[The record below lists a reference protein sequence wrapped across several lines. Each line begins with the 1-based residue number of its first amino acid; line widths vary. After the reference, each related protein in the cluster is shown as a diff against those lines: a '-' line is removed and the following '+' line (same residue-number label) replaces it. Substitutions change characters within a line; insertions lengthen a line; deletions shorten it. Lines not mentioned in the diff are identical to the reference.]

1 MAVPHPAEH
10 EGLIRI
16 FSAAQRIGALGT
28 QPVKD
33 MISHA
38 CAFADALPL
47 SVRTCVDL
55 GSGAG
60 VPGLVI
66 AIARPEVQITLVDR
80 RSKRTDDLQRAVKTL
95 GIEQQVSVVCA
106 DVESFTRTVNIKH
119 SFDAACARGFGPPE
133 FTLKWSAELVKT
145 GGVIVVSEPPPG
157 SPDRWQGTNLS
168 TLGVSEPTRIGS
180 VAMFH
185 VEH

>member
-1 MAVPHPAEH
+1 MAVPRPAEH
-10 EGLIRI
+10 DGLIRI
-16 FSAAQRIGALGT
+16 FSVAQRIGALGS

-33 MISHA
+33 MIAHA

-66 AIARPEVQITLVDR
+66 AIARPEIQLTLVDR
-80 RSKRTDDLQRAVKTL
+80 RSKRTDALQRSVKAL
-95 GIEQQVSVVCA
+95 GIEDRVSVVCV
-106 DVESFTRTVNIKH
+106 DVESFARTTNIGH

-133 FTLKWSAELVKT
+133 FTLKWSAELVKV
-145 GGVIVVSEPPPG
+145 GGVIVVSEPPIG
-157 SPDRWQGTNLS
+157 SPDRWQGIDLPAI
-168 TLGVSEPTRIGS
+168 GVSEPVRVGP

>member
-1 MAVPHPAEH
+1 MAVPRPTEH

-38 CAFADALPL
+38 CAFTDALPL

-66 AIARPEVQITLVDR
+66 AIARPEVQLTLVDR
-80 RSKRTDDLQRAVKTL
+80 RSKRTDALQRAVKAL

-106 DVESFTRTVNIKH
+106 DVESFVLTANIKH

-133 FTLKWSAELVKT
+133 FTLQWSAELVKA

-157 SPDRWQGTNLS
+157 SPDRWQGMNLS
-168 TLGVSEPTRIGS
+168 ALGVSEPTRIGP

>member
-1 MAVPHPAEH
+1 VADPHPAEH

-16 FSAAQRIGALGT
+16 FDAAQHIGALGP
-28 QPVKD
+28 QPVRD

-47 SVRTCVDL
+47 TVRTCVDL

-66 AIARPEVQITLVDR
+66 AIARPEIQLTLVDR
-80 RSKRTDDLQRAVKTL
+80 RSKRTDALHRAVKAL

-106 DVESFTRTVNIKH
+106 DVESFARATNTKH

-133 FTLKWSAELVKT
+133 FTLRWSAELVQT

-157 SPDRWQGTNLS
+157 SPDRWQGMDLS
-168 TLGVSEPTRIGS
+168 ALGVSEPTRIGP
-180 VAMFH
+180 VALFH

>member
-16 FSAAQRIGALGT
+16 FSAAQRIGALGI

-66 AIARPEVQITLVDR
+66 AIARPEIQLTLVDR
-80 RSKRTDDLQRAVKTL
+80 RSKRTDALQRAIKAL
-95 GIEQQVSVVCA
+95 GIEEQVSVVCA
-106 DVESFTRTVNIKH
+106 DVESFARTANTKH

-133 FTLKWSAELVKT
+133 FTLQWSAELVKT

-157 SPDRWQGTNLS
+157 SPDRWQGIDLPG
-168 TLGVSEPTRIGS
+168 LGVSEPTRIGP